1 MNRNIKKYRK
11 NVRNDMKNMK
21 TTNSKE
27 YWKILNGGSRKKQPN
42 ISIEKLYDFFKNLN
56 QENIEE
62 EQELNYEEI
71 ERNVENISK

>member
-1 MNRNIKKYRK
+1 MEALGRN
-11 NVRNDMKNMK
+11 N
-21 TTNSKE
+21 
-27 YWKILNGGSRKKQPN
+27 QN